1 MNQKLA
7 TKRKISSQTQNSFF
21 ITEQQIQR
29 LIQKVIGELQHRFT
43 KRSWGSCYN
52 AMGQLSGWII
62 SRPRS
67 QVSLFARL
75 VHYVKGYF
83 TKSQGPAVS
92 TEDQSQRG
100 ASYVFGKIGSP
111 GRVRSPMNQGFGAVE
126 AGPLFL
132 VLLCVSSPLP
142 VCLQTTILMKINQRV
157 HNLKKIVVDLH
168 HRDFYIFGTS
178 Y

>member
-1 MNQKLA
+1 MDQKLA

-29 LIQKVIGELQHRFT
+29 LTQKVIRELEHKFT
-43 KRSWGSCYN
+43 KKI
-52 AMGQLSGWII
+52 MGQLSGWII
-62 SRPRS
+62 SRGHGPRS

-92 TEDQSQRG
+92 TEDQGQRG

-111 GRVRSPMNQGFGAVE
+111 GRVRSPMKQGFGAVE

-132 VLLCVSSPLP
+132 VPLCVSSPLP
-142 VCLQTTILMKINQRV
+142 VCLQTTILMKIKERV
-157 HNLKKIVVDLH
+157 HNFKKIVVDLH
-168 HRDFYIFGTS
+168 HRDFYIFGNS

>member
-1 MNQKLA
+1 MDQKLA

-29 LIQKVIGELQHRFT
+29 GYLR
-43 KRSWGSCYN
+43 
-52 AMGQLSGWII
+52 
-62 SRPRS
+62 
-67 QVSLFARL
+67 
-75 VHYVKGYF
+75 GYF

-92 TEDQSQRG
+92 TEDQGQRG

-111 GRVRSPMNQGFGAVE
+111 GRVRSPMKQGFGAVE

-132 VLLCVSSPLP
+132 VPLCVSSPLP
-142 VCLQTTILMKINQRV
+142 VCLQTTILMKIKERV
-157 HNLKKIVVDLH
+157 HNLKEIVVDLH
-168 HRDFYIFGTS
+168 HRDFYIFGNS